1 VWSLYPLTA
10 LVLLGGMLIFLA
22 ICRPA
27 RETMER
33 KFFL

>member
-1 VWSLYPLTA
+1 VYPVTT
-10 LVLLGGMLIFLA
+10 LVLIGGLLIFLA

-33 KFFL
+33 KFFI